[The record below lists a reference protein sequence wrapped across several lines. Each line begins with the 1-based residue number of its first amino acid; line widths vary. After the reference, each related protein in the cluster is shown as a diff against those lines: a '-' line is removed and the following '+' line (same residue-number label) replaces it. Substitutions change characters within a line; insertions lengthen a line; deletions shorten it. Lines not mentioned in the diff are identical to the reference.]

1 MSIETLR
8 KSILVTTAALAIAIV
23 GLLAGR
29 VSAQAFRGRA
39 HGDFP
44 QRIFARMS
52 QELNLTDDQKS
63 RIKDV
68 LRSHAD
74 EIKAQMQASSTAR
87 RSLHDA
93 VMAHPADENAI
104 RAAAAQLGQAQG
116 DGAVLFARVR
126 GEIDPILT
134 DDQKAK
140 MQAFRDRVRQQSG
153 NAAQA
158 FDSFLKSNS

>member
-1 MSIETLR
+1 MSIDTLR
-8 KSILVTTAALAIAIV
+8 KSILVTAAALAIAV
-23 GLLAGR
+23 AGLLAGR
-29 VSAQAFRGRA
+29 VSAQAFRGRP

-52 QELNLTDDQKS
+52 HELDLTEDQKS

-68 LRSHAD
+68 LRAHAD

-93 VMAHPADENAI
+93 VMAHPTDENAI
-104 RAAAAQLGQAQG
+104 RAAATQLGQAQG

-126 GEIDPILT
+126 AEIDPILT
-134 DDQKAK
+134 EDQKARI
-140 MQAFRDRVRQQSG
+140 QAFRDRVRQQSG
-153 NAAQA
+153 NAAKA
-158 FDSFLKSNS
+158 LDNFLKSDS